1 MFQDMNQLLQESM
14 APFKKMMEIQQEMLE
29 RITRQQIECTQQ
41 CIEATMAQAAAL
53 QKAENPQQFIEMQK
67 DYTKRLEEALVAARD
82 SNVQTVQQAQKAVQE
97 LTAASL
103 GGK

>member
-1 MFQDMNQLLQESM
+1 
-14 APFKKMMEIQQEMLE
+14 
-29 RITRQQIECTQQ
+29 
-41 CIEATMAQAAAL
+41 
-53 QKAENPQQFIEMQK
+53 MQK